1 MKLYM
6 MILEVGKMSDLALY
20 LLEITKILME
30 NSEDHEFSPEVWDRA
45 VSVIGLVVPLGLY
58 LLVLFCIALAALSLY
73 QLLGGRRK

>member
-1 MKLYM
+1 M

-45 VSVIGLVVPLGLY
+45 VSVIGVAVPLGLY
-58 LLVLFCIALAALSLY
+58 FLVLFCIALAALSLY
-73 QLLGGRRK
+73 NLLGGRRK